1 MTNTVVT
8 EDTETSAR
16 AVTRVRPGL
25 WGSRKGR
32 KTREALLAYLFL
44 LPAFIIVFTFGLFPL
59 AFSAFESTLRGLNK
73 VLGTYTGLG
82 NYVRAIDSLAYILGF
97 WLSLLLLYL
106 AIRSIVLIRR
116 ESALNEDRP
125 WILAIPAIVLGF
137 GIALVARLVF
147 VVIPELLAIPGKMRG
162 QERTSEL
169 FRQYFGEAIRS
180 DLVVNAV
187 LAAVLVLLL
196 GAVLTYLVY
205 RFTNRSQRST
215 SYYSGFV
222 QATLLVLGAI
232 FLSRLVWLEIE
243 TAYAAAIEEGQD
255 LELWTQIVTI
265 SAGFVMLLLSW
276 LLWRSASYRQS
287 MVATGLRLAG
297 AAMLVVGAW
306 ILIAELP
313 SAIGAGSEDWWTGLK
328 ATIFYSL
335 GTVPFQ
341 LAIALLL
348 AVLLFQAIKGR
359 TAFRIAYFLPYI
371 APFIGTA
378 AAFRILFSGRASA
391 PVNTLLTT
399 IGLEPLQWLNEPD
412 GIFKILAGSSLDLPD
427 SLTGPSLALVA
438 IMFYGTW
445 TFFGFN
451 TVVFLAGLGSIPGEL
466 YEAASIDGASKW
478 AQFRSVTLPLLSPT
492 IYFLV
497 LWSTIGTF
505 KAFNHIWVLRSS
517 AALGTSDTASVVIFL
532 SFRENARYGYASAM
546 AILLLLII
554 LVLTVVN
561 NRFASRRV
569 FYG

>member
-1 MTNTVVT
+1 VTNTVVT
-8 EDTETSAR
+8 GDVETKAR
-16 AVTRVRPGL
+16 PVPKVRSGL
-25 WGSRKGR
+25 FSGRRGR

-44 LPAFIIVFTFGLFPL
+44 LPAFLIVFTFGLFPL

-82 NYVRAIDSLAYILGF
+82 NYVRAIDSLAYVLGF

-106 AIRSIVLIRR
+106 AIRGIVGVLR
-116 ESALNEDRP
+116 ESSLNEDKP
-125 WILAIPAIVLGF
+125 WILALPAIVTGV
-137 GIALVARLVF
+137 GIALFARLIF
-147 VVIPELLAIPGKMRG
+147 VVLPELLAVPVKMRG
-162 QERTSEL
+162 QVRTPEL
-169 FRQYFGEAIRS
+169 FRQYFAEALRS
-180 DLVVNAV
+180 DAIVNAV
-187 LAAVLVLLL
+187 LLAIFVLLA
-196 GAVLTYLVY
+196 GVVLTYLVF
-205 RFTNRSQRST
+205 RFTKQSQRSG
-215 SYYSGFV
+215 SYYTSFI
-222 QATLLVLGAI
+222 QSTLLVIGAI
-232 FLSRLVWLEIE
+232 VLTRLVWLEIE
-243 TAYAAAIEEGQD
+243 TAYAAAIEEGVE

-265 SAGFVMLLLSW
+265 SAGFVLLLLSW

-287 MVATGLRLAG
+287 IMATALRLAG

-306 ILIAELP
+306 VLIAELP
-313 SAIGAGSEDWWTGLK
+313 SAIGAGSEEWWTGLK

-341 LAIALLL
+341 LGIALLL

-359 TAFRIAYFLPYI
+359 TAFRIVYFLPYI

-378 AAFRILFSGRASA
+378 AAFRILFSGRATA
-391 PVNTLLTT
+391 PMNTLLTT
-399 IGLEPLQWLNEPD
+399 LGLEPLQWLNEPD
-412 GIFKILAGSSLDLPD
+412 GIFKILAGSSLDVPD

-466 YEAASIDGASKW
+466 YEAAAIDGASKW
-478 AQFRSVTLPLLSPT
+478 AQFRNVTLPLLSPT

-517 AALGTSDTASVVIFL
+517 AALGTTDTASVMIFL
-532 SFRENARYGYASAM
+532 SFRENARYGYASAL

-561 NRFASRRV
+561 NRIASRRV